1 MQQIEQQPGGYLKF
15 NVGATAAASAVTAL
29 IIAILALP
37 LHLMRER
44 AVVGF
49 AGAGRVFPG
58 PGREFPPAGMPHPMG
73 GGFALGLLLVWLLIV
88 LVYAGVAGA
97 LFAAIY
103 NVTLTRR

>member
-1 MQQIEQQPGGYLKF
+1 MQQTEQQPGGFLRL
-15 NVGATAAASAVTAL
+15 NVGAMAAASAVTAL

-44 AVVGF
+44 TMLATPRGTIF
-49 AGAGRVFPG
+49 PAPG
-58 PGREFPPAGMPHPMG
+58 PPHPMG
-73 GGFALGLLLVWLLIV
+73 GGFALGFLLVWLLIV